1 MIDRILIADDEFL
14 IRQLLEETA
23 LRRKIDVITAA
34 SGEDAIEILKT
45 EEFQMVFVD
54 LKMGKASGI
63 DVLKFGANARP
74 DTLFV
79 VMTAYG
85 TIETAVEAMR
95 IGAFDFV
102 IKPFSPDQ
110 MEIMI
115 EKGNH
120 WLKMNERER
129 YLQKELSDSGTGA
142 GPGFRAVGD
151 SPQMQSVYKLVQRVA
166 PTDAT
171 VLITGESG
179 TGKELIASEIHR
191 LSEING
197 SRPYIRMNC
206 AAVPENL
213 LESELFGHEKGS
225 FTGATERRIGRF
237 ELADGG
243 TLLLD
248 EIGEISTSMQA
259 KLLRVLQESEF
270 ERVGGS
276 KTVKVNVRVIATTNR
291 LLKNEVAQG
300 NFRED
305 LFYRL
310 NVFPVHLPPLRERQ
324 GDSVKIAEHFI
335 AIQARKL
342 GRELKLAQSA
352 LDLIRKYPW
361 PGNIRELENVI
372 ERIAILEDG
381 PFIDAPAFP
390 RDMLESTGT
399 FTVSEFFSKGTSQV
413 IAPQGE
419 NFNISEIEKETIKKA
434 LIKTGGNKAKAAELL
449 GFSVRTLRNKLN
461 EYKTEEELP
470 GFSLELDK
478 D

>member
-1 MIDRILIADDEFL
+1 MIDRILIVDDEFL

-23 LRRKIDVITAA
+23 LRRKIDVVTAA
-34 SGEDAIEILKT
+34 SGEEAMEILKT

-63 DVLKFGANARP
+63 DVLKFGTNARP

-79 VMTAYG
+79 IMTAYG
-85 TIETAVEAMR
+85 TIDTAVEAMR

-129 YLQKELSDSGTGA
+129 YLQKELSDAGNESG
-142 GPGFRAVGD
+142 FKAVGD
-151 SPQMQSVYKLVQRVA
+151 SQEMQSVYKLIQRVA

-179 TGKELIASEIHR
+179 TGKELISSEIHR
-191 LSEING
+191 LSEKNG

-213 LESELFGHEKGS
+213 LESELFGHEKGA
-225 FTGATERRIGRF
+225 FTGATDRRIGRF

-248 EIGEISTSMQA
+248 EIAEISTSMQA

-276 KTVKVNVRVIATTNR
+276 KTVNVNVRVIATTNR
-291 LLKNEVAQG
+291 ILKNEVAEG
-300 NFRED
+300 SFRED

-310 NVFPVHLPPLRERQ
+310 NVFPIHLPPLRQRQ
-324 GDSVKIAEHFI
+324 GDSIKIAEHFI
-335 AIQARKL
+335 ALQSRKL
-342 GRELKLAQSA
+342 GRELKLAPSA
-352 LDLIRKYPW
+352 LDLIMKYPW

-381 PFIDAPAFP
+381 PMIEASAFPSDMLNTTGTAPAK
-390 RDMLESTGT
+390 EEAVKKQTA
-399 FTVSEFFSKGTSQV
+399 VSFSCPGD
-413 IAPQGE
+413 E

-434 LIKTGGNKAKAAELL
+434 LIKTNGNKAKAAELL

-461 EYKTEEELP
+461 EYKTENELP
-470 GFSLELDK
+470 GLLFEEDK
-478 D
+478 E